1 MKHIFLS
8 GLILLLP
15 VCAIAQEKAYTDTTI
30 FIGNKKLEIKESAE
44 KIKVKIFEPSSSGDT
59 IENDQ
64 IFEGVYKD
72 GKSTERRIILSAPF
86 YRKHKN
92 NLVGFYLGM
101 NNFACKGDI
110 NLSQIRSW
118 EVGMYLFEADIPL
131 GKSKKWSIVT
141 GIGFKGNWYGY
152 NGNRAFREENGVT
165 KWLPAPEGKVYTSSS
180 FYHFST
186 IIPVLLSWQTP
197 RKKNPF
203 FVQGGIEA
211 DIRAIPGC
219 TVKYKDE
226 NGKKHKENYRDRNA
240 EPGGGNIFLHLGIGE
255 LGIYGRYSIDRLF
268 EKGKGPDVRPFS
280 IGISW
285 TL

>member
-8 GLILLLP
+8 GLIILLP
-15 VCAIAQEKAYTDTTI
+15 LCAVAQEKAYTDTTI
-30 FIGNKKLEIKESAE
+30 LIDGKKLEIKESAE
-44 KIKVKIFEPSSSGDT
+44 KIKVKIFELSSSGDT

-72 GKSTERRIILSAPF
+72 GKSTEKRIILSAPF

-92 NLVGFYLGM
+92 NLVGLYLGL
-101 NNFACKGDI
+101 NNFAFKGDI
-110 NLSQIRSW
+110 NLSQFRSW

-131 GKSKKWSIVT
+131 GKSKKWSIAT

-152 NGNRAFREENGVT
+152 TGNRAFREENGMT
-165 KWLPAPEGKVYTSSS
+165 QWSPGPEGKTYTSSCFS
-180 FYHFST
+180 HFST
-186 IIPVLLSWQTP
+186 VIPVLLSWQAL

-203 FVQGGIEA
+203 FIQAGFEA
-211 DIRAIPGC
+211 DIRAALSS

-226 NGKKHKENYRDRNA
+226 NGKKHKESYRDKNA
-240 EPGGGNIFLHLGIGE
+240 EPAGGNIFLHMGIGE
-255 LGIYGRYSIDRLF
+255 LGIYGRYSIYRLF